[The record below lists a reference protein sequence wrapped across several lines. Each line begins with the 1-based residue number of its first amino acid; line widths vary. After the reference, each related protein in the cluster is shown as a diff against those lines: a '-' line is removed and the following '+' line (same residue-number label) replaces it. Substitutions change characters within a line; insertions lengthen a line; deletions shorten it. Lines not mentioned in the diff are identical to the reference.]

1 MGLVSCGVACLGEAS
16 GFERLSD
23 SRYVL
28 IPDLIEAV
36 KEIPFD
42 PEPDARMER
51 GEHSIHCQSS
61 SVFEEMALLI
71 SLLSPNTTE
80 R

>member
-16 GFERLSD
+16 GFGRLSD

-42 PEPDARMER
+42 PEPDDRMER
-51 GEHSIHCQSS
+51 GSI
-61 SVFEEMALLI
+61 AYTA
-71 SLLSPNTTE
+71 SPVVCLKKWLC
-80 R
+80 